1 MYHQSNEGNVRRQTY
16 ITTATYIVILKHAL
30 VGAVFLTLVSF
41 LTQCQRATSVPK
53 ISNAAMQLNATAST
67 GDPLEI
73 PVKLKLNG
81 EYLKLF
87 LVAYSSF
94 KDDPLIPDQKKQ
106 IENYQIEFRQRGD
119 LYFVLFHAKLKPSE
133 GELVGGESELGK
145 NDFKLI
151 DKKFYK

>member
-1 MYHQSNEGNVRRQTY
+1 
-16 ITTATYIVILKHAL
+16 
-30 VGAVFLTLVSF
+30 
-41 LTQCQRATSVPK
+41 
-53 ISNAAMQLNATAST
+53 MQLNATTSA

-81 EYLKLF
+81 EYLKVF

-119 LYFVLFHAKLKPSE
+119 LYFVLFLAKRKPTE
-133 GELVGGESELGK
+133 GELEGGESELGK
-145 NDFKLI
+145 DVMYTVSKMTLKSSTRSFTSSSSVVI
-151 DKKFYK
+151 ARCII

>member
-1 MYHQSNEGNVRRQTY
+1 
-16 ITTATYIVILKHAL
+16 
-30 VGAVFLTLVSF
+30 
-41 LTQCQRATSVPK
+41 
-53 ISNAAMQLNATAST
+53 MQLNATTSA

-81 EYLKLF
+81 EYLKVF

-119 LYFVLFHAKLKPSE
+119 LYLVLFLAKRKPSE
-133 GELVGGESELGK
+133 GELEGGESELGK
-145 NDFKLI
+145 DVMYTISKNDFKVV